1 MSDNSTDAVI
11 KFRKA
16 LREIFKSES
25 GKTVLKFLEEAY
37 VEASSV
43 DSTPE
48 LTYYRLGQKEFVQGL
63 IKDATTEI
71 PNNLTSRE
79 D

>member
-1 MSDNSTDAVI
+1 MI
-11 KFRKA
+11 
-16 LREIFKSES
+16 
-25 GKTVLKFLEEAY
+25 EAY

-63 IKDATTEI
+63 IKDAYTSVEELEHVCNVRKATEI
-71 PNNLTSRE
+71 DVFKFITDLE
-79 D
+79 DEK